1 MFEQIDTI
9 PYNAKNVYA
18 YKTLM
23 MFTRKTT
30 VNAVAFELYM
40 REVVQERNHYN
51 KMETAHE
58 LLELCR
64 THQLRFG
71 DYAGEFPDRWY
82 EPDWCD
88 LDELRQ
94 IWVPKAQELVDNLL
108 PNMLET
114 F

>member
-1 MFEQIDTI
+1 MFEQIQTI
-9 PYNAKNVYA
+9 PHNAKNVYA

-23 MFTRKTT
+23 MFTRKQT
-30 VNAVAFELYM
+30 VNAVAFELYL
-40 REVVQERNHYN
+40 REEVKENSYHN

-58 LLELCR
+58 ILELCR

-71 DYAGEFPDRWY
+71 DYDDEFPSRWY

-88 LDELRQ
+88 LDDIRQ
-94 IWVPKAQELVDNLL
+94 IWVPKAKELVDNLL